1 MININKY
8 KNKIIQVCKKYD
20 VKKLTLF
27 GSALSNDFKPDSDI
41 DLLIEFNNAK
51 NGIKKYMNIKYELEN
66 IFSKPVDLVMPK
78 AINNQRLKKYIY
90 SNTKELYEA

>member
-1 MININKY
+1 MINVEEY
-8 KNKIIQVCKKYD
+8 KNKVIQVCKKYD

-27 GSALSNDFKPDSDI
+27 GSALSNDFNSDSDI
-41 DLLIEFNNAK
+41 DFLIEFNNAK

-78 AINNQRLKKYIY
+78 AINNQRLKNYIY
-90 SNTKELYEA
+90 SNTRKLYEA